1 MHEPLSILKA
11 LADGSR
17 LRVAAALME
26 HEELCVCQIT
36 ELLQLAT
43 ATVSRHMSI
52 LQNAHVVQSRKIG
65 RWVYYRLTDEF
76 PELLRQWLT
85 RDLAE
90 SPQILQDRK
99 DLTTILS
106 YDPEELCRMQKK
118 RSHCD
123 TQE

>member
-1 MHEPLSILKA
+1 MHQPLSILKA
-11 LADGSR
+11 LADGNR
-17 LRVAAALME
+17 LRVAAALIE

-52 LQNAHVVQSRKIG
+52 LHNAHVVQSRKKS

-76 PELLRQWLT
+76 PALLRQWLT
-85 RDLAE
+85 QELTE
-90 SPQILQDRK
+90 SPQIIQDRK

-106 YDPEELCRMQKK
+106 YDPEELCRMQKQ

-123 TQE
+123 THE